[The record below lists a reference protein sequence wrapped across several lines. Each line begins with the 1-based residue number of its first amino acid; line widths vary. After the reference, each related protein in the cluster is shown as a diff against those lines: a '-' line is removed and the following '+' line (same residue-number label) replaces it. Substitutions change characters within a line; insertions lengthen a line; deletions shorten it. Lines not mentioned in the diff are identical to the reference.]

1 METNSKEDRIA
12 AGAAPPPQAI
22 LPSYHLVGG
31 GVSIGDQELQLCPF
45 LWLLATSELSC
56 GNSGDAS
63 CFLSLSRQEGKEFCL
78 M

>member
-31 GVSIGDQELQLCPF
+31 GGLYWGPRTPAVPISVAAGYVGAQL
-45 LWLLATSELSC
+45 W
-56 GNSGDAS
+56 
-63 CFLSLSRQEGKEFCL
+63 
-78 M
+78 